1 MIYGPA
7 TANYDVDLG
16 AMPVTDW
23 YHDTAY
29 QAAEI
34 AAQGGPP
41 AADNGLI
48 NGTMLN
54 PSGVGGAYNKVTLI
68 KGKKYRLRLIN
79 TSLDNHFKVSL
90 DGHNLTVIQADFVP
104 IVPYS
109 TQWLFIGIG
118 QRYDVI
124 ITADQ
129 AISSYWFRADV
140 QQACGANNNNFNIKA
155 IFNYAG
161 APAGNPT
168 TTGVTYTQGCTDE
181 TQLVPYVKKN
191 VPSADFIK
199 HAKELNV
206 TLNGGGAPPGGAGAN
221 GTSNIV
227 TWTIN
232 GTPLDIDW
240 ANPTLQYVEDREN
253 SFPVDLNLIK
263 LPKANDVGLHHSFH
277 LKS

>member
-1 MIYGPA
+1 MIAGPA

-16 AMPVTDW
+16 AMPITDW
-23 YHDTAY
+23 YHATAFIE
-29 QAAEI
+29 AEI
-34 AAQGGPP
+34 AASGGPP
-41 AADNGLI
+41 TADNGLI

-54 PSGVGGAYNKVTLI
+54 PSGVGGAYNKVTLT

-129 AISSYWFRADV
+129 AVSSYWFRADV
-140 QQACGANNNNFNIKA
+140 QTQCGANSNNFNIKA
-155 IFNYAG
+155 IFDYAG
-161 APAGNPT
+161 AAAGNPT
-168 TTGVTYTQGCTDE
+168 TTGATYVQSCTDE
-181 TQLVPYVKKN
+181 TQIVPYVKKD
-191 VPSADFIK
+191 VPSSDFLTNVE
-199 HAKELNV
+199 ELNV
-206 TLNGGGAPPGGAGAN
+206 TLNGGGIPGQVA
-221 GTSNIV
+221 NIV

-232 GTPLDIDW
+232 GTPLDVDW
-240 ANPTLQYVEDREN
+240 ANPTLKYVQDSNN
-253 SFPVDLNLIK
+253 SFPVALNLIK
-263 LPKANDVGLHHSFH
+263 LPNANDVSPSLYSRLGDQ
-277 LKS
+277 

>member
-1 MIYGPA
+1 VIYGPA
-7 TANYDVDLG
+7 TANYDIDLG
-16 AMPVTDW
+16 AMPITDW
-23 YHDTAY
+23 YHQTAF
-29 QAAEI
+29 QEDEI
-34 AAQGGPP
+34 AARGAPP

-48 NGTMLN
+48 NGTMVN
-54 PSGVGGAYNKVTLI
+54 PTGTGGAYNTITLT

-124 ITADQ
+124 ITANQ

-155 IFNYAG
+155 IFNYAS
-161 APAGNPT
+161 AAAGNPT
-168 TTGVTYTQGCTDE
+168 TIGATYTQSCTDE
-181 TQLVPYVKKN
+181 TQIVPYVKKD
-191 VPSADFIK
+191 VPSADFIT
-199 HAKELNV
+199 HVQQLNV
-206 TLNGGGAPPGGAGAN
+206 TLNGGGIPGSN
-221 GTSNIV
+221 GNIV

-232 GTPLDIDW
+232 GTPLNIDW
-240 ANPTLQYVEDREN
+240 ELPTLKYVQESND
-253 SFPVDLNLIK
+253 SFPVNLNLIK
-263 LPKANDVGLHHSFH
+263 LPNANEVYATYSH
-277 LKS
+277 